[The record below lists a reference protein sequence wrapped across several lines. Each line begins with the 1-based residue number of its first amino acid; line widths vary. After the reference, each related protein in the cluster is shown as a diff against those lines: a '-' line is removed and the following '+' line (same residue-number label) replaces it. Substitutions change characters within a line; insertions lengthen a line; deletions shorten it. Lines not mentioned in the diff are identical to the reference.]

1 MTFFINFGKKAR
13 VYYTLSI
20 SRGGGA
26 QAPGPPPW
34 IRHCNGCLCFPQRQ
48 WFGSNSIIKKTD
60 KYITSAILLKLGF
73 ISDMCLHHKCNTH
86 VFSINLYCDKVTLI

>member
-1 MTFFINFGKKAR
+1 MTFFYEFWKKAR

-34 IRHCNGCLCFPQRQ
+34 IRHWLC
-48 WFGSNSIIKKTD
+48 GESE
-60 KYITSAILLKLGF
+60 IT
-73 ISDMCLHHKCNTH
+73 N
-86 VFSINLYCDKVTLI
+86 